1 MAEPFHAPQG
11 PYSAEG
17 RPGPAVAAP
26 APPRADERWR
36 ARTVEA
42 LPGTGFA
49 LVQLEVPPVTSGLA
63 VGGLIAGVAGVLA
76 STLVLCFGLTFAGD
90 GTGLW
95 VGGAFALLAGLFSLA
110 GLGLGLGA
118 RRQIARSGSTGRIR
132 FTGRG
137 VAIAALVCG
146 AAGLLLTVLALALTA
161 VVQFS

>member
-1 MAEPFHAPQG
+1 MTEQFHGPQG
-11 PYSAEG
+11 PYSVEG
-17 RPGPAVAAP
+17 GPGPAV

-36 ARTVEA
+36 ARSVEA
-42 LPGTGFA
+42 VPGTGFG

-76 STLVLCFGLTFAGD
+76 STLVLCFGLTLAGD

-118 RRQIARSGSTGRIR
+118 RRQIARSGGTGRIR

-146 AAGLLLTVLALALTA
+146 GAGFLLTVLALGLTA
-161 VVQFS
+161 VVQFA